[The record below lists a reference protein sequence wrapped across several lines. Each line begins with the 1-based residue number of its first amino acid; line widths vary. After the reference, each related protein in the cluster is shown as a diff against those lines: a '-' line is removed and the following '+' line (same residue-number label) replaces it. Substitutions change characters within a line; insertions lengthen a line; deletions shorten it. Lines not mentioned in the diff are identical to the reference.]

1 MIISQVKPKEEIL
14 GFVKTAQNI
23 IIAGCSLCA
32 TTCKSGGQEEI
43 DSLKKELEEKGKS
56 VIGTIVLDPACNLLK
71 TKKDMKV
78 FRQQMDEVDAVIS
91 LACGDGTQTLAK
103 VLPKPVYPGN
113 NTMFIG
119 EIERVGQ
126 YEEACMAC
134 GDCELGWTAGICPVT
149 RCAKGLLNGPCGG
162 AKNGKCEVNHE
173 NDCAWIMI
181 YNKLKDQDRLEDLM
195 ENRQPKDYQKRVH
208 PARLEIGK

>member
-1 MIISQVKPKEEIL
+1 MIISQIKPKEEIWD
-14 GFVKTAQNI
+14 FVDKAQNI

-43 DSLKKELEEKGKS
+43 DALKKELEEKGKS
-56 VIGTIVLDPACNLLK
+56 VVGTIVLDPACNLLK
-71 TKKDMKV
+71 TKKDMKM
-78 FRQQMDEVDAVIS
+78 FKAQMNDVDAVIS
-91 LACGDGTQTLAK
+91 LACGDGTQTIAK
-103 VLPKPVYPGN
+103 IVPKPVYPGN

-126 YEEACMAC
+126 YEEACRAC

-173 NDCAWIMI
+173 NDCAWIAI
-181 YNKLKDQDRLEDLM
+181 YNKLKDQNRIEDII
-195 ENRQPKDYQKRVH
+195 ENRPPKDYQKRVH

>member
-1 MIISQVKPKEEIL
+1 MIISQIKPKEEIM
-14 GFVKTAQNI
+14 GFVDKAQNI

-43 DSLKKELEEKGKS
+43 DALKKELEEKGKS
-56 VIGTIVLDPACNLLK
+56 VVGTIVLDPACNLLK
-71 TKKDMKV
+71 TKKDMKI
-78 FRQQMDEVDAVIS
+78 FKDQMDSVDAVIS
-91 LACGDGTQTLAK
+91 LACGDGTQTIAK
-103 VLPKPVYPGN
+103 LVSKPVYPGN

-126 YEEACMAC
+126 YEEACRAC

-173 NDCAWIMI
+173 NDCAWISI
-181 YNKLKDQDRLEDLM
+181 YNKLKEQDRIEDIM
-195 ENRQPKDYQKRVH
+195 ENRPPKDYSKRVH